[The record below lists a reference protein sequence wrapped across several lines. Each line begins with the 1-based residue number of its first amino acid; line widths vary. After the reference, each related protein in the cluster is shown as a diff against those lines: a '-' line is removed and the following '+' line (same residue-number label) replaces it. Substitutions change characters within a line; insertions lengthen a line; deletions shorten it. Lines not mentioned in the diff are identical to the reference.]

1 MTHFPPLQVVSLETT
16 HIVIASGWVEDV
28 MEIVMVRSNVK
39 SAGSK
44 YHIGQSL
51 AGGQDCKFLCQ

>member
-44 YHIGQSL
+44 
-51 AGGQDCKFLCQ
+51 